1 MHGSIA
7 FFSHNLNDYEFFI
20 VLVPALWLLFFSQK
34 TISSHMIFL
43 MEASI
48 SMHCALNLE
57 VWKLKQI
64 EWKEEKRNVRN
75 HIPIGKKNFRIF
87 DWRRI
92 QSMMPYADLIHTSLI
107 KNHSLLTFQNT
118 WLLYLNRSPVF
129 KLAQVLFSKLLCLS
143 YKQNQ

>member
-1 MHGSIA
+1 
-7 FFSHNLNDYEFFI
+7 
-20 VLVPALWLLFFSQK
+20 
-34 TISSHMIFL
+34 MIFL

-87 DWRRI
+87 D
-92 QSMMPYADLIHTSLI
+92 
-107 KNHSLLTFQNT
+107 
-118 WLLYLNRSPVF
+118 
-129 KLAQVLFSKLLCLS
+129 
-143 YKQNQ
+143 